1 MRFIKHLWES
11 KYHKQKKFLIFP
23 LILAVVMVISSIGQ
37 PVVASE
43 IDKAEERKT
52 NLEKKKEETEKRISE
67 LEQEKDDILNYIKKL
82 DEELSRI
89 TDEIDTLNGDITV
102 ANEELEVAKEELE
115 QAKITEENQYSTM
128 KKRIKYMYE
137 NGNSS
142 YLDVVM
148 QSESLPDVLNH
159 VEYITKITEYD
170 NHLLEEYKEL
180 KQDVI
185 KKEEVLK
192 TKIENLNGLKDEL
205 LYEQETVERL
215 SDDKNAELV
224 KYEASIAEA
233 EDLSDEYSSQLVE
246 QEELIEALL
255 EAERKRIEEERRR
268 REEEEKKNQ
277 QSGGNDSGSENT
289 VSGDFLWPVPS
300 SGRITSTFGYRNQP
314 TAGASTYHRG
324 IDIGAPSGTDIV
336 ASMSGTVVTAAY
348 SVSAG
353 NYIMIS
359 HGGGVYTVYMHCSKL
374 LVSVGDEVSKGEV
387 IGKVGSTGYST
398 GPHLHFGISIDGE
411 YVNPQNYV
419 SY

>member
-1 MRFIKHLWES
+1 MRLIKHQWE
-11 KYHKQKKFLIFP
+11 KKKQKQKKFLVLP
-23 LILAVVMVISSIGQ
+23 LILAAVMFLGSIGL
-37 PVVASE
+37 PAVASE
-43 IDKAEERKT
+43 IDKAEAQKSS
-52 NLEKKKEETEKRISE
+52 LEKKKEETEKRISE
-67 LEQEKDDILNYIKKL
+67 LEKEKDDILNYIKKL
-82 DEELSRI
+82 DKELNRI
-89 TDEIDTLNGDITV
+89 ADEVDTLNGDITV
-102 ANEELEVAKEELE
+102 ASEELEVAREELE

-148 QSESLPDVLNH
+148 QSENLPDVLNH

-185 KKEEVLK
+185 KKEEILE

-205 LYEQETVERL
+205 LYEQDTVERL
-215 SDDKNAELV
+215 SADKNQELA
-224 KYEASIAEA
+224 KYEASISEA
-233 EDLSDEYSSQLVE
+233 ENLSDEYSSQLAE

-268 REEEEKKNQ
+268 QEEEAKKNQ
-277 QSGGNDSGSENT
+277 QAGGNTESNNT

-324 IDIGAPSGTDIV
+324 IDIGAPTGTDIV
-336 ASMSGTVVTAAY
+336 ASMSGSVVTAAY

-374 LVSVGDEVSKGEV
+374 LVSVGDEVSQGEV

-398 GPHLHFGISIDGE
+398 GPHLHFGISMDGE